1 MTSIPVLYGYIQQL
15 QQEKHSIGYD
25 LSQLIFDTKNY
36 TASISQDSYIVI
48 ILAIIIFW
56 CCLGWVFDNLKQEL
70 EHNKTIIYGVDP
82 EEFDYLASSEAIP
95 AKFNLVEAYIQM
107 NDVESATKVLSEII
121 AHGNKLQRTQAL
133 SMLDDIS

>member
-70 EHNKTIIYGVDP
+70 EHNKTISHGVDP
-82 EEFDYLASSEAIP
+82 EEFDFLASSEAIP